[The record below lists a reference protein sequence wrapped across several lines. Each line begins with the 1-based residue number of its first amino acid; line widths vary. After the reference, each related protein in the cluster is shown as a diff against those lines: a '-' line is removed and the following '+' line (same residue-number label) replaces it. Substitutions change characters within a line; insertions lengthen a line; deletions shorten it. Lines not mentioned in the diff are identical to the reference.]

1 MIEADSEWGF
11 LDGLIGQ
18 HVAIV
23 RDSDFKVLLVA
34 NAMYALGTALISP
47 VLNLLNEP
55 FGVSTDEI
63 GLLVTAVTA
72 PAIML
77 IPVSGLLADRV
88 GRKSVLIVGLLC
100 FGLGGI
106 GIAFTNDFE
115 VALKLRV
122 LQGPGFAGITPVII
136 TSPGDFYSGDTE
148 VTAQG
153 IRFSVT
159 GLSQAVFPVIAGA
172 IVVLGW

>member
-11 LDGLIGQ
+11 LNGLIGQ

-34 NAMYALGTALISP
+34 NAMGALGTALISP
-47 VLNLLNEP
+47 VLNSLNEP

-100 FGLGGI
+100 FWPWWYWY
-106 GIAFTNDFE
+106 
-115 VALKLRV
+115 RV
-122 LQGPGFAGITPVII
+122 H
-136 TSPGDFYSGDTE
+136 E
-148 VTAQG
+148 
-153 IRFSVT
+153 RF
-159 GLSQAVFPVIAGA
+159 
-172 IVVLGW
+172 